1 MRQGQHSQSFD
12 NVQEHGQLPDER
24 SQSLAHGGSSGGR
37 RPGSGG
43 GAGSKKRDKG
53 MGGADAGKAKGH
65 RKSFQHA
72 RLRFRNHDSQH
83 DLAALL
89 HRQASFSDLREQP
102 DVPVS
107 RDKLQ
112 QRHRELD
119 ALKPS
124 AIVSVSTAKHR
135 RQRSYH
141 STADL
146 PLSTLA
152 FWEELRA
159 CVHQRGIR
167 RATILLEPTTP
178 LMRVNS
184 TPLSAGTPLSVNS
197 RASRRSRVARTCLLS
212 LGLGS
217 FGAPTQEQ
225 VEAERLRAVAARSA
239 LPDLI
244 EEVKGFKLATGKSI
258 ADALEEVS
266 RLLNRIDAACDA
278 AFPTVYST
286 GRLLSEPCDA
296 FHFYN
301 STGKRRV
308 YGSGGWETSTD
319 AAGGKRGVRSVALF
333 VPEFC
338 SGSVADKSTF
348 VSRLEALRAWQRA
361 ARVNLPL
368 LARLSHDATL
378 GYWTQPDLGGAL
390 HRTQVSKV
398 IRAMVDEVLPGMLAV
413 WGLNHSCPPT
423 ALPSPVHSR
432 WGRDVAR
439 GGVDFS
445 FSSSVW
451 LSASTRV
458 AAFVAS
464 GEGNYSKL
472 LPSMNLPCLF
482 SAGAP
487 QDASIPASR
496 GSGQQTQN
504 GARRYERGTQESE
517 GEICWELSW
526 ARGGR
531 APLGRSDSRLW
542 TGQEEDT
549 GKRVE
554 KEGLLLA
561 LIRLPLEI
569 LKRVLQVQL
578 GDLTRIG
585 HLSMLGGLQCLR
597 RQPRPE
603 SQSSMSGRG
612 VSNVAS
618 VAERQRFEEILSLLK
633 LAREVRN
640 AIDPF
645 VESLSP
651 SAWSL
656 QLSSPPVPSSPA
668 ASEEIG
674 VAWAGNGCI
683 LSHLARLCVVHGKA
697 ADVVDSLV
705 ETDVG
710 SAWSSDRWAD
720 LCAALPLS
728 FDDLFRLL
736 QEVRMLFQ
744 HLEKGERGRYG
755 GAVETQ
761 SDEGQ
766 RNRLYKEEEALAKA
780 MLALQRE
787 ALHKTVELLQTYN
800 LATEK
805 GEVNGERLEQTAA
818 AHDRMLSS
826 CKQLF
831 GWLGLSWEF
840 RVTSMR
846 YGLTLLQALRKAGYV
861 RLVGEVSSE
870 DQSNGISLASMDLSN
885 DDDTR
890 CAERVRRMLGA
901 CFSQKAGY
909 QEVIGSR
916 DSSRQEETLRGHVVR
931 IWFGSKGHQLS
942 GLSEKEDR
950 LEKERREQ
958 VKKIWGNCVLAVEG
972 LEVLQDRWWDTGL
985 SKGMEKGRVHEEA
998 GCGTEAESGQIEMV
1012 VVVTVDDTLNIGREA
1027 DAFEVNLKNALS
1039 EMTRNCLSRTARGDD
1054 VEGGGVEEVVGTVL
1068 EALVCAV
1075 EQTQM
1080 TVRRVVRYPQAN
1092 TQSLRYLSDDGDD
1105 GDSLRSV
1112 FVTLSML
1119 RDKMTQLMRMRQDA
1133 AQQSIPPVAPGCTSP
1148 SLLTLPPLELP
1159 GPAAI
1164 FRDAT
1169 VSRSF
1174 SAVSQP
1180 ADRHARRKEVL
1191 AELDSTLADK
1201 QNEHLKTLWE
1211 HEKGKSNPPQDLTV
1225 AQPQLQ
1231 NTPEGRFSKEEEL
1244 GAGGSATVWRG
1255 FLWKAGGGVEFIAIK
1270 EAERSKGREK
1280 LQHEANVMA
1289 QLGEHKNIVR
1299 YYGSN
1304 MQQNPYILM
1313 ECLANGTLRQLS
1325 DSCAAAHGLPL
1336 KVKLIRPKASKRL
1349 DFGFGRVEKLPRRLI
1364 GAKVGW
1370 MRHIQSTALV
1380 HLLHVLKGL
1389 EHMHTRGM
1397 IHKDVKATNI
1407 LLGDHGRSAKLADF
1421 GETHLPTDEW
1431 RTVQSNDPKRKAG
1444 FTAGHVAPEFF
1455 WDTGTT
1461 PAEHA
1466 HKMDI
1471 WSFGCVAVELL
1482 TGHHPETYLFE
1493 TRGFSDSDVK
1503 SDLPCGTKKGE
1514 VLRVPS
1520 NWWPICYLTGD
1531 MAKAEKLGLDYKDHP
1546 LLKDIKIHDDL
1557 ISFLDACFT
1566 LEARERASA
1575 SKLLSM
1581 GLMRGAE
1588 RTPFT
1593 AIGPNCTF

>member
-1 MRQGQHSQSFD
+1 MQLASPLQARMRQGQRSQSFD
-12 NVQEHGQLPDER
+12 NVQAHGQLPDER

-43 GAGSKKRDKG
+43 GAGSKKRDKTS
-53 MGGADAGKAKGH
+53 ADAGKAKGH
-65 RKSFQHA
+65 RKSFQHE
-72 RLRFRNHDSQH
+72 RLRFRNNDSEH
-83 DLAALL
+83 DLASLL

-102 DVPVS
+102 NVPVS

-112 QRHRELD
+112 QRLRELD

-159 CVHQRGIR
+159 CVHERGIR

-178 LMRVNS
+178 LVRVPS
-184 TPLSAGTPLSVNS
+184 TPLSAGTPSSVNS
-197 RASRRSRVARTCLLS
+197 RASRRARVARTCWLS

-225 VEAERLRAVAARSA
+225 VEAERQRAVTARSA

-258 ADALEEVS
+258 AHALEEVS
-266 RLLNRIDAACDA
+266 ILLNRIDAACDA

-308 YGSGGWETSTD
+308 YGSGGWEASTD

-361 ARVNLPL
+361 ARVNLPV

-487 QDASIPASR
+487 QEASIPASR

-531 APLGRSDSRLW
+531 APLGRGDSRLW

-561 LIRLPLEI
+561 LMRLPLEI

-578 GDLTRIG
+578 GDLNRIG
-585 HLSMLGGLQCLR
+585 HLPTLGGLQCLR

-603 SQSSMSGRG
+603 IQSSMSGRG
-612 VSNVAS
+612 VSKVAS
-618 VAERQRFEEILSLLK
+618 AAERQRFEEILSLLK

-656 QLSSPPVPSSPA
+656 HLSSPAAPSSPA
-668 ASEEIG
+668 ASEKIG
-674 VAWAGNGCI
+674 VAWAANRCI

-697 ADVVDSLV
+697 ANVVDSLLG
-705 ETDVG
+705 TDVG
-710 SAWSSDRWAD
+710 SSWSSDRWAD

-766 RNRLYKEEEALAKA
+766 RSRLHKEEEALAEA
-780 MLALQRE
+780 MLVLQRE
-787 ALHKTVELLQTYN
+787 ALHKAVQLLQTCN
-800 LATEK
+800 LATENE
-805 GEVNGERLEQTAA
+805 EVNRERLEQTAA

-826 CKQLF
+826 SKQLL

-840 RVTSMR
+840 RVTSMG

-916 DSSRQEETLRGHVVR
+916 DSSRQEETLCGHVVR

-942 GLSEKEDR
+942 GLSEKEGR

-972 LEVLQDRWWDTGL
+972 LEVMQDRWWDTGL
-985 SKGMEKGRVHEEA
+985 CSKGMEKGRVHEEA

-1012 VVVTVDDTLNIGREA
+1012 VVVTVDDTLNIRREA
-1027 DAFEVNLKNALS
+1027 DAFEVNLENSLS

-1075 EQTQM
+1075 EQTQV

-1092 TQSLRYLSDDGDD
+1092 TQLLRYLSDDGHD
-1105 GDSLRSV
+1105 GDSIRSL
-1112 FVTLSML
+1112 FVTLSKL
-1119 RDKMTQLMRMRQDA
+1119 RDEMTQLMRMRQEA
-1133 AQQSIPPVAPGCTSP
+1133 AQQSIPLVAPGCTSP
-1148 SLLTLPPLELP
+1148 SLVSLPPLELP

-1180 ADRHARRKEVL
+1180 ADRHTRRKEVL
-1191 AELDSTLADK
+1191 AELDSALADK

-1244 GAGGSATVWRG
+1244 GDGGSAKVWRG

-1270 EAERSKGREK
+1270 EPKRYYDPDTWRESF
-1280 LQHEANVMA
+1280 QHEANVMA

-1313 ECLANGTLRQLS
+1313 EYLANGTLRQLS

-1336 KVKLIRPKASKRL
+1336 KVTTTCNIIDSQVTREWEI
-1349 DFGFGRVEKLPRRLI
+1349 GFGRVKKLPKRLSD
-1364 GAKVGW
+1364 AKVGW
-1370 MRHIQSTALV
+1370 KRHIQSTALV
-1380 HLLHVLKGL
+1380 HLLQVLKGL
-1389 EHMHTRGM
+1389 EHMHRHGM
-1397 IHKDVKATNI
+1397 IHKDLKSTNI
-1407 LLGDHGRSAKLADF
+1407 LLGDHGRCAKLADF
-1421 GETHLPTDEW
+1421 GSTHLASDNW
-1431 RTVQSNDPKRKAG
+1431 KNFWKGGIS
-1444 FTAGHVAPEFF
+1444 AGHVAPEFVL
-1455 WDTGTT
+1455 DKGTT
-1461 PAEHA
+1461 RGEHA

-1471 WSFGCVAVELL
+1471 WSLGCVAVELL
-1482 TGHHPETYLFE
+1482 TGHHPEEYLFE
-1493 TRGFSDSDVK
+1493 TRGIGKQVFEKWDQVAFLFRTSH
-1503 SDLPCGTKKGE
+1503 LAE
-1514 VLRVPS
+1514 VCPESLR
-1520 NWWPICYLTGD
+1520 
-1531 MAKAEKLGLDYKDHP
+1531 LDYKDHP
-1546 LLKDIKIHDDL
+1546 LLKDLKIQDDL
-1557 ISFLDACFT
+1557 ISFLDACFI

-1575 SKLLSM
+1575 SELLSM
-1581 GLMRGAE
+1581 ELMRGAE